1 MCATRSPSLLILIK
15 LSMSMSMSMSL
26 SLSLSLSLSMSMSM
40 SMIFQAMSR
49 ASVAKECYEAHCQP
63 WSADQVEEESIK
75 KVVFILV
82 ILINNSILIVVILIS
97 FKITIMICNNVT
109 KASAELTAEERIE
122 QLRKTTEEMI
132 TSRTEY
138 VESTRL
144 VGNVDNGGGSD
155 EDSDGDDDHLD

>member
-26 SLSLSLSLSMSMSM
+26 SLSL

-82 ILINNSILIVVILIS
+82 ILINNSILIAVILIS
-97 FKITIMICNNVT
+97 FKITNMICNNVT

-144 VGNVDNGGGSD
+144 VGVEGGDGVGSGGGSD
-155 EDSDGDDDHLD
+155 EDGDGDDDHLD